1 MMKQKA
7 RWLSALLMVCGV
19 SVTDTV
25 WAADEVT
32 SKLPKAT
39 IGNILFHDARLSN
52 PAGQSCATCHKPDQA
67 FSDPGK
73 AVSEGA
79 IKGVF
84 GSRNTPSLLYASF
97 ATTFERPK
105 YENEWMGGFFWDGRV
120 NTLQEQAL
128 GPLMNPIEMNNS
140 VAGLAKKLRATG
152 YYTNLKQ
159 VYGEALDKDDQALV
173 DAAADALAAFQQ
185 SEQFHPFTSKFDYVE
200 FGFAEFTEQE
210 ANGKRIF
217 NGKAMC
223 IDCHT
228 GRFGPFQL
236 FTRYK
241 HHNILV
247 PRNKALAFYGQPTT
261 VNPLGHAF
269 VDGGTQANPHLSAE
283 DKLLARGLFRTPSLR
298 NTAITPPYMHN
309 GVFNTLEE
317 VVDFYNDIDKFE
329 PEVADNSSGM
339 LTRKLNLT
347 EQEKADLIAFL
358 KTMTDGY
365 EASPETFKALQAKQ
379 KQMKEQL
386 EAQQAKYL
394 KAEQE
399 RLKAEEERL
408 KASGG

>member
-1 MMKQKA
+1 MTKQKA
-7 RWLSALLMVCGV
+7 QWLNALLMVIGA
-19 SVTDTV
+19 SVAGIV
-25 WAADEVT
+25 WAADKASAT
-32 SKLPKAT
+32 LPKET

-52 PAGQSCATCHKPDQA
+52 PEGQSCATCHKPDQA

-73 AVSEGA
+73 AASEGA

-84 GSRNTPSLLYASF
+84 GSRNTPTLLYAGF

-105 YENEWMGGFFWDGRV
+105 YENEWMGGLFWDGRV

-128 GPLMNPIEMNNS
+128 GPLMNPIEMNNT
-140 VAGLAKKLRATG
+140 VEGLAKKLRATG
-152 YYTNLKQ
+152 YFHNLKQ
-159 VYGEALDKDDQALV
+159 VYGEQLNTDDQALV

-200 FGFAEFTEQE
+200 FGFAKFTEQE
-210 ANGKRIF
+210 ANGKRVF

-223 IDCHT
+223 IDCHS

-247 PRNKALAFYGQPTT
+247 PRNEALAFYDQPKT
-261 VNPLGHAF
+261 VNPLGRAF
-269 VDGGTQANPHLSAE
+269 IDGGSQANPHLSAK
-283 DKLLARGLFRTPSLR
+283 DKLFARGLFRTPSLR

-309 GVFNTLEE
+309 GVFNTLEQ
-317 VVDFYNDIDKFE
+317 VIDFYNDIDKFE

-347 EQEKADLIAFL
+347 EQEKADLITFL

-365 EASPETFKALQAKQ
+365 DAPQETLKALKAKQ
-379 KQMKEQL
+379 QQMKEQL
-386 EAQQAKYL
+386 AVQQAKYL